1 MSVIQIILT
10 VIYVLLGVAISI
22 VVLMQEGKSNGLGS
36 AIGGMAD
43 SYWSKNKG
51 RSMESK
57 MKKWTTIS
65 LIVLGV
71 LAVLSMFFVHPDAAY
86 VSYVDYRVLALLF
99 SLMCVMNGFQEQG
112 VFRKMAVFILRRTAD
127 TRQLS
132 AVLVFLCFFLSM
144 LITNDVALIT
154 FVPFTVLVLSIT
166 GQQKR
171 LISVIV
177 LQTVAA
183 NLGSML
189 TPVGNPQNLY
199 LYNLSGMGIGEFLS
213 IMFPYTAVS
222 FVLLVLSLFP
232 GKNEPV
238 RLSSVFTDLPPVDR
252 KKLSCYI
259 VLFLLCMGAVLRFL
273 PWQLILAAT
282 LIILLLVNRPLLR
295 KADYGLLL
303 TFVFFF
309 LFIGNMGRLPAV
321 SDLLARILSGH
332 ELIIGVLSS
341 QVISN
346 VPSALLLS
354 GFTSAL
360 RPLLIGVNLGG
371 LGTLIASLASL
382 ISYKQYAQT
391 EGCRKGAYLLA
402 FTAVNAVFLLIL
414 LAAALLLGDF

>member
-1 MSVIQIILT
+1 MKVLT
-10 VIYVLLGVAISI
+10 VLKKDPVLAVS
-22 VVLMQEGKSNGLGS
+22 
-36 AIGGMAD
+36 
-43 SYWSKNKG
+43 
-51 RSMESK
+51 
-57 MKKWTTIS
+57 
-65 LIVLGV
+65 GV

-112 VFRKMAVFILRRTAD
+112 VFRKMAVFILSRTAD

-222 FVLLVLSLFP
+222 FLLLVLCLFP

-238 RLSSVFTDLPPVDR
+238 RLSSGFNDLPPVDR
-252 KKLSCYI
+252 KKLGCYI

>member
-1 MSVIQIILT
+1 MKVLT
-10 VIYVLLGVAISI
+10 ALKKDPVLAVS
-22 VVLMQEGKSNGLGS
+22 
-36 AIGGMAD
+36 
-43 SYWSKNKG
+43 
-51 RSMESK
+51 
-57 MKKWTTIS
+57 
-65 LIVLGV
+65 GV

-112 VFRKMAVFILRRTAD
+112 VFRKMAVFILSRTAD

-252 KKLSCYI
+252 KKLGCYI

-295 KADYGLLL
+295 LLL

-341 QVISN
+341 QIISN

>member
-1 MSVIQIILT
+1 MKVLT
-10 VIYVLLGVAISI
+10 VLKKDPVLAVS
-22 VVLMQEGKSNGLGS
+22 
-36 AIGGMAD
+36 
-43 SYWSKNKG
+43 
-51 RSMESK
+51 
-57 MKKWTTIS
+57 
-65 LIVLGV
+65 GV

-86 VSYVDYRVLALLF
+86 VSYVNYRVLALLF

-112 VFRKMAVFILRRTAD
+112 VFRKMAVFILSRTAD

-199 LYNLSGMGIGEFLS
+199 LYNLSDNLSGMGIGEFLS

-222 FVLLVLSLFP
+222 FLLLVLSLFP

-238 RLSSVFTDLPPVDR
+238 RLSSVFTDLPPVEG
-252 KKLSCYI
+252 KKLGCYI
-259 VLFLLCMGAVLRFL
+259 FLFLLCMGAVLRFL

-371 LGTLIASLASL
+371 LGTLIASLARL

>member
-1 MSVIQIILT
+1 MK
-10 VIYVLLGVAISI
+10 VLIALKKDP
-22 VVLMQEGKSNGLGS
+22 VLAVS
-36 AIGGMAD
+36 
-43 SYWSKNKG
+43 
-51 RSMESK
+51 
-57 MKKWTTIS
+57 
-65 LIVLGV
+65 GV

-112 VFRKMAVFILRRTAD
+112 VFRKMAVFILSRTAD

-222 FVLLVLSLFP
+222 FLLLVLSLFP

-252 KKLSCYI
+252 KKLGCYI

-282 LIILLLVNRPLLR
+282 LIVLLLVNRPLLR